1 MHPLLGRQR
10 LRLLDAQI
18 LTVEGGARN
27 SSVVAVDLSDD
38 DTKPA
43 PAPATTSDKPPGS
56 HQYHEVRLED

>member
-10 LRLLDAQI
+10 LRFLDAQI

-27 SSVVAVDLSDD
+27 SSVVAGDLGDD
-38 DTKPA
+38 DLK

-56 HQYHEVRLED
+56 HEHHEVRLEY